1 MWGVRESQARITPRG
16 RGCHFQEGG
25 AGEGLSCGYMAFR
38 KHGAIRARIYKSG
51 VQSKLEAQ
59 MGRSSAVEVAIEVAI
74 EAEGCMSFPRARA
87 QSESR
92 EVQGD
97 IPGRL

>member
-1 MWGVRESQARITPRG
+1 ME
-16 RGCHFQEGG
+16 FQ
-25 AGEGLSCGYMAFR
+25 
-38 KHGAIRARIYKSG
+38 KHGAIQAWIYKSG

-59 MGRSSAVEVAIEVAI
+59 MGKSSAIEVAI
-74 EAEGCMSFPRARA
+74 EAEGCMSFPRARV

-92 EVQGD
+92 EVQGN

>member
-1 MWGVRESQARITPRG
+1 MWGARESQASIIPRG
-16 RGCHFQEGG
+16 WGCHFQGGG
-25 AGEGLSCGYMAFR
+25 AGEGLSFGYVAFQ
-38 KHGAIRARIYKSG
+38 KHGAIQAQIYEPG

-59 MGRSSAVEVAIEVAI
+59 MGKSSAIEVAIEVAI

>member
-1 MWGVRESQARITPRG
+1 MWGARESQARITPRG
-16 RGCHFQEGG
+16 WGCHFQGGG
-25 AGEGLSCGYMAFR
+25 AGEGLSLGYVAFQ

-51 VQSKLEAQ
+51 VQSKREAQ
-59 MGRSSAVEVAIEVAI
+59 MGKSSAVEVTVRVAI

-97 IPGRL
+97 IPG